1 MAVCAVLYVIQEPRV
16 PTEWKMPVSSGTYA
30 AEQVAKWNWY
40 YRMEQIYYLWQQN
53 VFPVKPNHVFCGF
66 PIHLATSD
74 STEIRSYLGGSRRFR
89 RLLDMP
95 VENITYVVTGK
106 CYPLMGGVIST
117 WLFFGAQVPLAV

>member
-1 MAVCAVLYVIQEPRV
+1 M
-16 PTEWKMPVSSGTYA
+16 K
-30 AEQVAKWNWY
+30 
-40 YRMEQIYYLWQQN
+40 YLC
-53 VFPVKPNHVFCGF
+53 FAY
-66 PIHLATSD
+66 ILD

>member
-40 YRMEQIYYLWQQN
+40 YRMVIFTQNTRLVSHFVDFRRLWLCSLCCSKFALLALSACYCLQEQIYYLWQQN

-66 PIHLATSD
+66 PIHLATSG
-74 STEIRSYLGGSRRFR
+74 EILSSH
-89 RLLDMP
+89 P
-95 VENITYVVTGK
+95 EV
-106 CYPLMGGVIST
+106 LM
-117 WLFFGAQVPLAV
+117 L